1 MSRFN
6 FTLKHVLEVK
16 MGKADSLSRRPNW
29 KVGVE
34 KDNEDQ
40 VFIQDHW
47 IHNLSEVVIE
57 EPEVDILEKIKKAR
71 GKDKEV
77 VRVVEEMK
85 KAGVGVLK
93 GDKWQVEGELVLKEG
108 KIYMLK
114 EEELRVKIIWLHHN
128 VPAAEYGER
137 WKMTELV
144 TRNYWWPGVTKDI
157 GKYMDGC
164 DMCQRM
170 KNRME
175 ALAGKLMANKV
186 LEKAWTHLTVDF
198 ITKLP
203 LVVEKNAIL
212 VVCNRLSKM
221 IHFVATTEEI
231 MVEEL
236 ARLFRDNVW
245 KLHRL
250 PESVISDRGLQF
262 IAELTKEL
270 NKMLGIEMRLSMVFH
285 PQIDG
290 QTEQINQ
297 ELEQYL

>member
-1 MSRFN
+1 
-6 FTLKHVLEVK
+6 

-231 MVEEL
+231 MMEEL

>member
-1 MSRFN
+1 
-6 FTLKHVLEVK
+6 

-175 ALAGKLMANKV
+175 ALAGKLMENKV

>member
-1 MSRFN
+1 
-6 FTLKHVLEVK
+6 

-175 ALAGKLMANKV
+175 ALVGKLMANKV

-231 MVEEL
+231 MMEEL

>member
-57 EPEVDILEKIKKAR
+57 ESEVDILEKIKKAR

>member
-1 MSRFN
+1 
-6 FTLKHVLEVK
+6 

-108 KIYMLK
+108 KIYVLK

>member
-1 MSRFN
+1 
-6 FTLKHVLEVK
+6 